1 MIKCFLIEEELND
14 PTIIGRLLSGT
25 VITGRVHPL
34 IFQTLSAMD
43 SDTVRLR
50 SLPFLRELQ
59 TDETRGLAR
68 YKSLTTEQKRI
79 VAVGVR
85 DLYLAAWRGL
95 LNDSERKLLDSLV
108 GIVDETVGRVQA
120 QGINI
125 SFHPSANFKV
135 VKLIES
141 LDDTVGEE
149 WLPYF
154 AQVTNDG
161 IKLFAVFVN
170 PAELS
175 YHNFENIIPLDR
187 WIESKVGNDELSISL
202 TATRQMQAGS
212 GVVTCKL
219 QGSACS
225 LLTQLA
231 SLDLYTAPMNK
242 ATRGGDRFI
251 FHSTQLSKALSRA
264 VRSSDAL
271 NKLSGGITAPSHF
284 EFVNYIF
291 RCNRFAPGDS
301 KFTNHLDT
309 PYYDSSRSHV
319 SKYTL
324 LIYLTGGVGDS
335 VLRVQD
341 VAFDGIEE
349 MTCVI
354 FDQSYAHE
362 GRPFHDSDK
371 IFIRSELVFEDKTL
385 THNLQ
390 IASLFSTA
398 CYMTSQDVFD
408 RELASYAHECFE
420 RANSL
425 HWGIEREAKQPPVY
439 FRKSFKGMEFITN
452 GYDYWFS
459 KADGVELPDCGMVAV
474 LDYLNCKITGQPFRS
489 ICSSS
494 VIHQRFGGTEEVWSC
509 LVSSCTDKTGGLK
522 RLAVAD
528 VEGLFKK
535 SPDSPFVKRTV
546 EDWYFDE
553 DDSEEEDDDRDPC
566 CPFHAFPTFD
576 AWKND
581 DVQEV
586 YKRSRKYTRKDLF
599 GAPLL
604 IFNQELV
611 LNESNIAIQGDKIY
625 FLQGPEGKSI
635 RPINFAACWNGPP
648 PEEFIGING
657 EISAPRLL
665 IPPITI
671 QRFDQG
677 YHLMLDFFR
686 NDWMV
691 QVDGEH
697 KIPIPVITNDVP
709 YDTPS
714 EEMMGEFVRR
724 RRLHGS
730 DFDLD
735 GSSIS
740 EGGSTSEE
748 EESSVEI

>member
-1 MIKCFLIEEELND
+1 MITCFLTDKELDD
-14 PTIIGRLLSGT
+14 PAIVGRLLSGT
-25 VITGRVHPL
+25 IITGRVHPL
-34 IFQTLSAMD
+34 IFQTSSVTDIDA
-43 SDTVRLR
+43 VRLR
-50 SLPFLRELQ
+50 SLPFLRNLQ
-59 TDETRGLAR
+59 TDETRGLAH
-68 YKSLTTEQKRI
+68 YKSLTTEKKRI

-95 LNDSERKLLDSLV
+95 LDDSERKLLDGLV
-108 GIVDETVGRVQA
+108 GILDETVGRVQA

-154 AQVTNDG
+154 AQVMNDG
-161 IKLFAVFVN
+161 IELFAVFAN
-170 PAELS
+170 LAELS

-187 WIESKVGNDELSISL
+187 WIESKVETDDLSLSL
-202 TATRQMQAGS
+202 TAARRMQGDR
-212 GVVTCKL
+212 GIVTCKL

-242 ATRGGDRFI
+242 VTRGGDRFI
-251 FHSTQLSKALSRA
+251 FHSAQLSKALSHA
-264 VRSSDAL
+264 VRSSDVL
-271 NKLSGGITAPSHF
+271 SELSGGIAVPSQF
-284 EFVNYIF
+284 EYVNYIF
-291 RCNRFAPGDS
+291 RCNRFTPGDS

-324 LIYLTGGVGDS
+324 LIYLAGGVGDS

-341 VAFDGIEE
+341 VAFDEIEE

-371 IFIRSELVFEDKTL
+371 VFIRSELVFEDKTL
-385 THNLQ
+385 AHNPQ

-398 CYMTSQDVFD
+398 CYMTGQDVFD

-439 FRKSFKGMEFITN
+439 FRKLFKGMEFITN
-452 GYDYWFS
+452 GYDYWFL
-459 KADGVELPDCGMVAV
+459 KADGVELLDCGMVAV

-489 ICSSS
+489 LCSSS
-494 VIHQRFGGTEEVWSC
+494 VIHQKFGGTEEVWSC
-509 LVSSCTDKTGGLK
+509 LVPSCTDKTGGLK

-546 EDWYFDE
+546 PDWYC
-553 DDSEEEDDDRDPC
+553 DDDFEEEDDDPDPC

-576 AWKND
+576 AWEND
-581 DVQEV
+581 DVKEL

-604 IFNQELV
+604 LFNRELV
-611 LNESNIAIQGDKIY
+611 LNESNIVVQGDKIY

-648 PEEFIGING
+648 PEEFIGISE
-657 EISAPRLL
+657 EIVAPRLL

-691 QVDGEH
+691 RVDDQH
-697 KIPIPVITNDVP
+697 KIPIPVITNDIT
-709 YDTPS
+709 YDAPS
-714 EEMMGEFVRR
+714 EEMGEFVRR
-724 RRLHGS
+724 RRLYDS

-740 EGGSTSEE
+740 EGGSSSEE
-748 EESSVEI
+748 EEGSVEI